1 MNIANFLVR
10 AARVAPERPAVYHG
24 TSQTHSFATLGAA
37 AAALAGGLRADL
49 KLAAGERVALVM
61 KNCPA
66 YVECLFGCWHAG
78 LACVPVNA
86 KLHAREIAFILEN
99 SGARLVLVTADLA
112 STVAEALGHLEG
124 PSPEVVEVGGADYRR
139 FAGHA
144 PIDMRHAPQDALA
157 WLFYTSGTTGRPKGA
172 MLTHRNLLTMTL
184 NYFVDVDTIAPGDC
198 ALHPAPMS
206 HGSGMYILPHVLGL
220 AAQVVPES
228 GRFEPEEIAALLAA
242 HRGAGFF
249 AAPTMV
255 SRLVAAGRLGGT
267 ALANLKSIIYG
278 GGPMYVADCK
288 AALAAFGQRL
298 VQIYG
303 QGETPMTI
311 TVLPKRMHVDDG
323 DPRYEARLA
332 SVGHAQGPVEV
343 RTVSPTGEILPAG
356 EIGEVIVRGDT
367 VMAGYW
373 NNPQATADSLRDGW
387 LWTGDLGSFD
397 TEGLLT
403 LRDRSKDLIISGGT
417 NIYPRE
423 VEEVLLRHPAVAE
436 VAIVGRVHPDWGEE
450 LVAFVATKPG
460 AHVTAEALDAL
471 CVEYIARFKRPK
483 VYRFVDVLPKN
494 HYGKVLKTELRQVA
508 AQNREEDRVLKSA
521 GD

>member
-10 AARVAPERPAVYHG
+10 ASCVAPGRPAVYCG
-24 TSQTHSFATLGAA
+24 TSPTHTFATLAQSCAGF
-37 AAALAGGLRADL
+37 AGGLREVL

-66 YVECLFGCWHAG
+66 YVECMFGCWHAG
-78 LACVPVNA
+78 LTCVPVNA
-86 KLHAREIAFILEN
+86 KLHAREIAFILQN

-112 STVAEALGHLEG
+112 NTVGEALGFVED
-124 PSPEVVEVGGADYRR
+124 PEPVVIEVGSADYRKL
-139 FAGHA
+139 AGHA
-144 PIDMRHAPQDALA
+144 PIPMRHAAPDAVA

-172 MLTHRNLLTMTL
+172 KLTHRNLTAMTL

-206 HGSGMYILPHVLGL
+206 HGSGMYLLPHVLGFG
-220 AAQVVPES
+220 AQVVPES
-228 GRFEPEEIAALLAA
+228 GRFEPDEIATLLAA
-242 HRGAGFF
+242 HPGASFF

-255 SRLVAAGRLGGT
+255 SRLVSSGRLGPA

-303 QGETPMTI
+303 QGESPMTI
-311 TVLPKRMHVDDG
+311 TVLPKHMHLDDG

-332 SVGHAQGPVEV
+332 SVGYAQAPVEV
-343 RTVSPTGEILPAG
+343 RTVSPTGEPLAIG
-356 EIGEVIVRGDT
+356 EIGEIVVRGDT

-387 LWTGDLGSFD
+387 LWTGDVGSFD
-397 TEGLLT
+397 EEGLLT
-403 LRDRSKDLIISGGT
+403 LRDRSKDMIISGGT

-450 LVAFVATKPG
+450 LVAFVATAPG
-460 AHVTAEALDAL
+460 ASVTPEELDEL
-471 CVEYIARFKRPK
+471 CVTYIARFKRPK
-483 VYRFVDVLPKN
+483 VYRFIDVLPKN

-508 AQNREEDRVLKSA
+508 VQNREADRVLA
-521 GD
+521 GGD